1 MALCASVI
9 ITASARLGSCEQAGI
24 RDPWEYVRDI
34 LQKLSRRW
42 PQSRLNKLLPVTWYR
57 AQSDG

>member
-1 MALCASVI
+1 MGI
-9 ITASARLGSCEQAGI
+9 CEQAGI

-57 AQSDG
+57 AQSDR